1 MANDLPKTPPP
12 VPPRPERTPL
22 THATWQSRHEAKT
35 VQRPADRVGKPGEPK
50 KPDGAGR
57 TPDTRAPVPSDMAK
71 AAREIRGWVATE
83 EKPVREYER
92 IAAANPDSWEHNYRV
107 SYAVNYALKQVGAL
121 PERHYTNAERA
132 ALSEKALWAMTALR
146 KSDAKIGTSES
157 LILRDAQRYLY
168 GSLGDAWLQ
177 KHVTHKYHVPKEVAP
192 YLDGKSIDRGYEG
205 VVKPG
210 DIAINAAAEELTGT
224 NPGLGRGK
232 AGMPHSRPGGE
243 PWYDR
248 GHARSDGAD
257 TRAPFILEVPSP
269 ARTPEDSAIR
279 LAQPPGHVD
288 LGHGE
293 SINLQTGRYTP
304 GFGPKY

>member
-1 MANDLPKTPPP
+1 
-12 VPPRPERTPL
+12 V
-22 THATWQSRHEAKT
+22 
-35 VQRPADRVGKPGEPK
+35 
-50 KPDGAGR
+50 
-57 TPDTRAPVPSDMAK
+57 
-71 AAREIRGWVATE
+71 
-83 EKPVREYER
+83 
-92 IAAANPDSWEHNYRV
+92 
-107 SYAVNYALKQVGAL
+107 
-121 PERHYTNAERA
+121 
-132 ALSEKALWAMTALR
+132 
-146 KSDAKIGTSES
+146 
-157 LILRDAQRYLY
+157 
-168 GSLGDAWLQ
+168 
-177 KHVTHKYHVPKEVAP
+177 P

-243 PWYDR
+243 LWYDR
-248 GHARSDGAD
+248 GHARSAGAD
-257 TRAPFILEVPSP
+257 TQAPFILEAPRP